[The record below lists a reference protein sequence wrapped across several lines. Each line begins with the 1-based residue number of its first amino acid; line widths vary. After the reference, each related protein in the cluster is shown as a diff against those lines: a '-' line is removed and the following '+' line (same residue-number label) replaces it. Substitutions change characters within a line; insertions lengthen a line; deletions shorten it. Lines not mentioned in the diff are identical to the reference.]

1 MKCHILNEMDSFFF
15 SLSFSISLHLSLCR
29 LYVWCVHMF
38 DCPSIY
44 RLCQERFLSRSS
56 PKSLLPAEESQK
68 MYENSCYERQ
78 LRMKREKVGGGNATI
93 LVTRRSGND
102 HQSTC
107 IMSSIFNLPFA
118 LAVSQGTQ
126 KNLK

>member
-1 MKCHILNEMDSFFF
+1 MKWT
-15 SLSFSISLHLSLCR
+15 LSSSHFLFLSPFTFPS
-29 LYVWCVHMF
+29 VVFMSWCVHMF